1 MKKSIYVLIMLLF
14 ITVSNS
20 FGQKEIIDFLNAGV
34 EDANSLGQAY
44 LEPYGEM
51 LGVNLNGGWYNS
63 AKVHKVLGFDVMF
76 SASYTTV
83 PSAGKSFDANEIGL
97 KNVSPS
103 GDGITPTMAGK
114 PSQEQSFYFNED
126 PTQTDILR
134 IKGSDL
140 NFFVSPM
147 LQAAVGLP
155 FHTEVIGRFM
165 PTVDMMDYGKVSLWG
180 LGVKHS
186 IKDYIP
192 FVKRVP
198 MLQLSVLGAYT
209 NFSSNLGVEFGD
221 DSGDLEIG
229 ANAYS
234 ARLLAGLNFPVICF
248 YAGMGYGSTST
259 NFDVLGSFSG
269 IPGEGETIVENPI
282 SLAYS
287 TDGFD
292 FNVGMRLRLAIFAI
306 YVDYTVGDYSVITAG
321 VGLNFR

>member
-1 MKKSIYVLIMLLF
+1 MRKFIYVLLLLLS
-14 ITVSNS
+14 ISLSNS
-20 FGQKEIIDFLNAGV
+20 FAQKEIVDFLKAGV
-34 EDANSLGQAY
+34 EDANVLGQAY

-83 PSAGKSFDANEIGL
+83 PTAGKSFDSNEIGL

-103 GDGITPTMAGK
+103 GEGITPTMAGK
-114 PSQEQSFYFNED
+114 SSQEQSFYFNED
-126 PTQTDILR
+126 PTQTDVLR

-140 NFFVSPM
+140 DFFVSPM

-165 PTVDMMDYGKVSLWG
+165 PTVNMYDYGKVSLWG

-209 NFSSNLGVEFGD
+209 NFSSNLGVDFGE

-234 ARLLAGLNFPVICF
+234 ARLLAGVNFPVVCF
-248 YAGMGYGSTST
+248 YTGMGYGSTSS
-259 NFDVLGSFSG
+259 NFDVLGSFNNV
-269 IPGEGETIVENPI
+269 PGEVGIIENPI

>member
-1 MKKSIYVLIMLLF
+1 MRKIIYVVVVILTTSL
-14 ITVSNS
+14 SNLYA
-20 FGQKEIIDFLNAGV
+20 QKEIIDFLNAGI
-34 EDANSLGQAY
+34 EDANALGQAY

-76 SASYTTV
+76 SASYAKV
-83 PSAGKSFDANEIGL
+83 PTAGNSFNANEIGL

-114 PSQEQSFYFNED
+114 SSQEQSFYFNDD
-126 PTQTDILR
+126 PTQTDVLR
-134 IKGSDL
+134 IKGSGL

-155 FHTEVIGRFM
+155 FHTEVIGRYM
-165 PTVDMMDYGKVSLWG
+165 PKVDMMDYGKVSLWG
-180 LGVKHS
+180 LGIKHS

-209 NFSSNLGVEFGD
+209 NFSSNLGVEYGGN
-221 DSGDLEIG
+221 SGALEIG

-248 YAGMGYGSTST
+248 YTGMGYGSTSS

-269 IPGEGETIVENPI
+269 IPGEDTAIENPI